1 MLNSTNISDMA
12 DQSNLTAS
20 VQLDCP
26 KFDDAAMKVVE
37 GFSFW

>member
-1 MLNSTNISDMA
+1 MLNSTNISDLA
-12 DQSNLTAS
+12 DGSNMTET
-20 VQLDCP
+20 VPLDCP